1 MVLSV
6 SHHAFCTDSPT
17 GRKPLVSISHDNNDR
32 IKRSYQLEEGA
43 MGGGQEGQLGG
54 DGEGKREGESD
65 VIICQLKTY
74 FKN

>member
-1 MVLSV
+1 
-6 SHHAFCTDSPT
+6 
-17 GRKPLVSISHDNNDR
+17 
-32 IKRSYQLEEGA
+32 

-54 DGEGKREGESD
+54 AGEGEREGESD